1 MPVLLVKE
9 QRKQR
14 REARSRTQYHLLRH
28 SDCQFHEA
36 TLIKRALSLLTAS
49 SQCIISNNFRPTHDR
64 TRNEKLWIKLTCEG
78 FLLCCWCHH
87 VQKLIPFLSLLLQ
100 IFKRPSCLC
109 RLFPERMPT
118 SGPPS
123 IALHLGDSCSST
135 SATLIAI
142 SRFLEQMLPPPPRR
156 PKLRSTAEVA
166 AATMRASS
174 SSASEDYEGSLSPHH
189 YLPLLGARPTRSFSL
204 VKVVIDMVRS
214 LFPRIHSLISPTCQ
228 WPALPVVRPR
238 ATLSSGRGR
247 VVAGTFFGHKKGRV
261 SFAVQSESQSEPVL
275 LVELAMLTCDL
286 VKEMASGIVRI
297 LLECD
302 RVASPSPAAAT
313 SKSIKKHSPLWDEPL
328 WTMYCN
334 GHRCGY
340 AVSRRCTKIDLYVL
354 SMVQPVSVGAGVL
367 PPPPSPPLLPAKLC
381 DGSGGAAAGSEVMYM
396 RAKFERVVGSKDSEA
411 FYLINP
417 DSLRHKGSDISGGPE
432 LCVFLLRM

>member
-1 MPVLLVKE
+1 CPLL
-9 QRKQR
+9 
-14 REARSRTQYHLLRH
+14 ALLPLH
-28 SDCQFHEA
+28 STWVIHA
-36 TLIKRALSLLTAS
+36 
-49 SQCIISNNFRPTHDR
+49 
-64 TRNEKLWIKLTCEG
+64 
-78 FLLCCWCHH
+78 
-87 VQKLIPFLSLLLQ
+87 
-100 IFKRPSCLC
+100 
-109 RLFPERMPT
+109 
-118 SGPPS
+118 
-123 IALHLGDSCSST
+123 CSST
-135 SATLIAI
+135 RATLIAI
-142 SRFLEQMLPPPPRR
+142 SPYLEQMLPPPPRR
-156 PKLRSTAEVA
+156 PKLRGTAEVA

-174 SSASEDYEGSLSPHH
+174 SSASEDHEGSLSPHH
-189 YLPLLGARPTRSFSL
+189 YLPLLRARPTRSFSL

-286 VKEMASGIVRI
+286 VKEMASGMVRI

-340 AVSRRCTKIDLYVL
+340 AVSRRCTKIDLHVL